1 MISIEVVFA
10 LPGRQ
15 VVEQLQFDSPVTIE
29 QAIIASTVLRQFP
42 EIDLSATTPVGIF
55 GTERPL
61 DWVLGDQDRVEIY
74 RPLTVSPTEARRLRA
89 AIKNGR

>member
-42 EIDLSATTPVGIF
+42 EIDLSVTPVGIF

-61 DWVLGDQDRVEIY
+61 DWVLENQDRVEIY
-74 RPLTVSPTEARRLRA
+74 RPLTMSPTEARRLRA
-89 AIKNGR
+89 EVKAGR